1 MNTLVTNTDAHHVT
15 RTGLVGIDQKLE
27 LPPPTQS
34 DPGLSGAAPRLPQ
47 TFAEAKS
54 HLMAAERAPFRAL
67 LGEELVQAHVA
78 VREAEW
84 AKLGPLSIEEEV
96 KLLLDRY

>member
-1 MNTLVTNTDAHHVT
+1 M
-15 RTGLVGIDQKLE
+15 GINQQLE

-34 DPGLSGAAPRLPQ
+34 DPALSGTAPRLPQ
-47 TFAEAKS
+47 TFAEAKA
-54 HLMAAERAPFRAL
+54 HLMAAERAPFRAV

-84 AKLGPLSIEEEV
+84 AKLGPLSVEEEV
-96 KLLLDRY
+96 KLLRDRD